1 MFQHNIVLPRNNR
14 LTVQGTRV
22 LRFTITQLIAL
33 LYSFENVSF
42 IDKRIL
48 VINREIK
55 DRVKKVIKGPAG
67 NVRSKEMQV
76 CVKGNEHN
84 PWVYVIL
91 LP

>member
-33 LYSFENVSF
+33 LYSFEIVSF

-55 DRVKKVIKGPAG
+55 G
-67 NVRSKEMQV
+67 
-76 CVKGNEHN
+76 
-84 PWVYVIL
+84 
-91 LP
+91 